1 MEAKKT
7 QRLADS
13 STKDI
18 FNILTKAMILLGIK
32 GDRLPSEFEMDY
44 MAKMVKVDYA
54 NLPIGEFELAFDLMI
69 KDKLD
74 ERAETYQNF
83 SALYLSRLMGSY
95 ARWAYKNYVEE
106 KIEPEKQLAAP
117 EVDEDEIL
125 KMSYDI
131 YKKNKDWQHIFMGL
145 KCFNIIHKR
154 GLITDTEAT
163 LKKTEEAIRK
173 QYTYASHKERKEM
186 NRLLE
191 DDEYMELACRRMAVA
206 EYFDKLN

>member
-1 MEAKKT
+1 LEAKKT